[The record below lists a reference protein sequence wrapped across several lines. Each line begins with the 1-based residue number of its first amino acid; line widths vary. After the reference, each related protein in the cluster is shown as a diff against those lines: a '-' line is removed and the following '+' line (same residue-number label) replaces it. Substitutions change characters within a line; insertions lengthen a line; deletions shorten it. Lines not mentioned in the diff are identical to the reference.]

1 MRIADG
7 LPHGRSAVVELS
19 YRAIGRP
26 LRLNRGHGNGRFRR
40 ISPIAVRLGE
50 GPMSDHAADVQ
61 PARRE
66 RVFVP
71 LRWFIAAAAAQGLM
85 MSAHPFCEDEWIEA

>member
-1 MRIADG
+1 
-7 LPHGRSAVVELS
+7 
-19 YRAIGRP
+19 
-26 LRLNRGHGNGRFRR
+26 
-40 ISPIAVRLGE
+40 
-50 GPMSDHAADVQ
+50 MSDHAADVQ

-85 MSAHPFCEDEWIEA
+85 MSAHPFCEDEWIEAGATSSLEEGAMRWCISLVLMCR